1 MDYIIDTNIISAL
14 MKNDSE
20 VKIRL
25 QNAFLNGSEVFI
37 SGLSYYEIKRG
48 LLAISATNKLRI
60 FNEICRRFRIL
71 LLDDIRIFDKASEIY
86 ADLKPKGKLI
96 KDADILIASMALV
109 YEITLVSDD
118 SDFLR
123 INNLTVENWIKRD
136 NV

>member
-20 VKIRL
+20 VKVRL
-25 QNAFLNGSEVFI
+25 QNTFLNGSEVFI

-71 LLDDIRIFDKASEIY
+71 LLDDIRIFDMASEIY
-86 ADLKPKGKLI
+86 ADLKQKGKLI
-96 KDADILIASMALV
+96 KDADILIASTALV

-118 SDFLR
+118 SDFIR
-123 INNLTVENWIKRD
+123 IDNLSVENWIKRD

>member
-20 VKIRL
+20 VKIKL
-25 QNAFLNGSEVFI
+25 QNAFLNGSKVFI

-60 FNEICRRFRIL
+60 FNEICRRFRVL
-71 LLDDIRIFDKASEIY
+71 LLDDLRIFDMASEIY
-86 ADLKPKGKLI
+86 ADLKQKGKLI
-96 KDADILIASMALV
+96 KDADILIASTALV

-123 INNLTVENWIKRD
+123 IDNLIVENWIKR
-136 NV
+136 

>member
-1 MDYIIDTNIISAL
+1 MDYIIDTNIISSL

-20 VKIRL
+20 VKVRL

-48 LLAISATNKLRI
+48 LLAINATKKLHI

-71 LLDDIRIFDKASEIY
+71 LLDDIRFFDKASEIY
-86 ADLKPKGKLI
+86 ADLKQKGKLI
-96 KDADILIASMALV
+96 KDADILIASTALV
-109 YEITLVSDD
+109 YEFTLVSDD

-123 INNLTVENWIKRD
+123 IYNLTVENWIKRD

>member
-1 MDYIIDTNIISAL
+1 MDYIIDTNIISAI

-37 SGLSYYEIKRG
+37 SGLSYYEIRRG
-48 LLAISATNKLRI
+48 LLAINATKKLHI

-71 LLDDIRIFDKASEIY
+71 LLDDLRIFDKASEIY
-86 ADLKPKGKLI
+86 ADLKQKGKLI
-96 KDADILIASMALV
+96 KDADILIASIALV

-123 INNLTVENWIKRD
+123 IYNLNVENWIKRD
-136 NV
+136 NI

>member
-37 SGLSYYEIKRG
+37 SGLSYYEIRRG
-48 LLAISATNKLRI
+48 LLAINATKKLHI

-71 LLDDIRIFDKASEIY
+71 LLDDIRVFDKASEIY
-86 ADLKPKGKLI
+86 ADLKQKGKLI
-96 KDADILIASMALV
+96 KDADILIASMTLV

-123 INNLTVENWIKRD
+123 IDNLSVENWIKRD

>member
-48 LLAISATNKLRI
+48 LLAINATKKLYL

-71 LLDDIRIFDKASEIY
+71 LLDDIRIFNKASEIY
-86 ADLKPKGKLI
+86 ADLKQKGKLI
-96 KDADILIASMALV
+96 KDADILIASTVLV
-109 YEITLVSDD
+109 YEFTLVSDD

-123 INNLTVENWIKRD
+123 IYNLNVENWIKRD